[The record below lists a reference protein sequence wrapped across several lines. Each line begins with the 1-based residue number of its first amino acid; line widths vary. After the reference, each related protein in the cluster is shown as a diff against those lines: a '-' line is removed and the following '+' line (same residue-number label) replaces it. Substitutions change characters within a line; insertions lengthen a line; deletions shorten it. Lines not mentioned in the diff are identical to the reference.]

1 MTRRRSRLLGCA
13 AFVAGALA
21 ANATAA
27 RPNVVDPPEFAGE
40 HLATLWI
47 DFDSST
53 VTLRGEGRY
62 QPGWVRAFTARITA
76 ASVTFDDGNLTW
88 SLNRFTGQLLTVSHS
103 PYYHNS
109 AERCER
115 TNEPTPARQFFE
127 LTAPAG
133 WKICGELLNS
143 IWGRVLRTSQW
154 GVAARCG
161 AISCLDF

>member
-13 AFVAGALA
+13 AFAPASRGERHGGQAQRR
-21 ANATAA
+21 
-27 RPNVVDPPEFAGE
+27 RPAEFAGE

-62 QPGWVRAFTARITA
+62 QPGWVRACTARITA
-76 ASVTFDDGNLTW
+76 ASVTFDDGNFTW
-88 SLNRFTGQLLTVSHS
+88 SLNRFTGQLLTLSHS

-115 TNEPTPARQFFE
+115 TNEPMLARQF
-127 LTAPAG
+127 
-133 WKICGELLNS
+133 
-143 IWGRVLRTSQW
+143 
-154 GVAARCG
+154 
-161 AISCLDF
+161 